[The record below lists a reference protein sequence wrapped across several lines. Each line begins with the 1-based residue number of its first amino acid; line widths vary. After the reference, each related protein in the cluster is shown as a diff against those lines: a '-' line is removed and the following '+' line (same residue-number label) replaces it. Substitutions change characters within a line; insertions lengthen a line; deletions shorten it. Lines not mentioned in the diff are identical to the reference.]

1 MSRAGL
7 TLVCFAVKQEAA
19 HFRRLSRGAPNVEI
33 LVTGMGRRNAEQ
45 VIAAALQKM
54 RPQWVITAGFAGA
67 LIPELARGAVV
78 FSNDHETELQ
88 ARLRAVGARSVR
100 FHCAERVVSTAA
112 EKRMLHFSTG
122 ADAVEMESAV
132 IHLMCRKWQIPA
144 TTVRVIL
151 DTAAEDL
158 AFDFNRVM
166 TADQRIDGRKL
177 ALALLKAPW
186 RISGLLRLQKQSAA
200 AARRLG
206 DVLAQALELRTGY
219 GD

>member
-1 MSRAGL
+1 MSLTGL
-7 TLVCFAVKQEAA
+7 TWVCFAVNQEAA

-45 VIAAALQKM
+45 VMAAALQRRQPK
-54 RPQWVITAGFAGA
+54 RVITAGFAGA
-67 LIPELARGAVV
+67 LAPELARGDVV
-78 FSNDHETELQ
+78 FSNNDETELQ
-88 ARLRAVGARSVR
+88 ARLRAIGARPVR

-112 EKRMLHFSTG
+112 EKHGLQSSTG
-122 ADAVEMESAV
+122 ADAVEMESGF
-132 IHLMCRKWQIPA
+132 IQLLCRKWQIPA

-158 AFDFNRVM
+158 AFDFNRLM

-177 ALALLKAPW
+177 ALELLKAPW
-186 RISGLLRLQKQSAA
+186 RIAGLLRLQKQSAA

-206 DVLAQALELRTGY
+206 EVLAQTLELRTGS